1 MKNGVCQCPKGT
13 TLQGLVCKKNPT
25 CQGGRIVMGKYICPN
40 GQKLQNGVWKKYTR
54 CPIGY
59 VLKNGKCVRIL

>member
-1 MKNGVCQCPKGT
+1 MKNGECQCPKGT

-40 GQKLQNGVWKKYTR
+40 GQKLQNGV
-54 CPIGY
+54 
-59 VLKNGKCVRIL
+59 

>member
-1 MKNGVCQCPKGT
+1 MKNGECECPKGT
-13 TLQGLVCKKNPT
+13 TLQGLVYKKKST
-25 CQGGRIVMGKYICPN
+25 CQGGRIVMGKCICPN

-54 CPIGY
+54 CPVGY